1 MKALYL
7 AFFFIA
13 ASAHAQDALVV
24 SADVNRLRDGS
35 GGGIS
40 ALWIHP
46 RGNDTFVA
54 GATFLSLPQ
63 TRWAYATLGD
73 TRRLSA
79 RTSVNAEANLGAG
92 NDARGDFRY
101 VLLRAG
107 ATRELVPRMLYG
119 EAEWLQSDVARQQ
132 DGIARI
138 GATWLPREPLTLR
151 ASLYQSVFG
160 DSDTSLGTIRAD
172 YDLGRLT
179 AIAGAT
185 AGSAVPALLQQ
196 PGTAASRVRELF
208 GGVAFD
214 NAGRRWTVIASTL
227 DVAGER
233 RHRVSVS
240 WRMPL

>member
-1 MKALYL
+1 MKAFLL
-7 AFFFIA
+7 ALFFIVA
-13 ASAHAQDALVV
+13 TAQAQDALVV

-46 RGNDTFVA
+46 RGNDTFIA
-54 GATFLSLPQ
+54 GATFLTLPQ

-79 RTSVNAEANLGAG
+79 GMSVNVEANLGSG
-92 NDARGDFRY
+92 NDARGDFQY
-101 VLLRAG
+101 ILLRG
-107 ATRELVPRMLYG
+107 GVTRELVPRMLYG

-151 ASLYQSVFG
+151 ASLYQSIFG
-160 DSDTSLGTIRAD
+160 DSDTTLGTIRTD

-179 AIAGAT
+179 ASAGAT
-185 AGSAVPALLQQ
+185 AGTAVPSLLQQ
-196 PGTAASRVRELF
+196 PGTQPSRVRELF

-227 DVAGER
+227 AVAGER

-240 WRMPL
+240 WRVPL